1 MFIIVKLKLIRML
14 YKVYSN

>member
-1 MFIIVKLKLIRML
+1 MFVIVKLKLMMML